1 MRPAR
6 GGDGARS
13 EPFSRLLDSTRE
25 PDCRCQETDSGHYV
39 LHKQVLN
46 AVRTY
51 LLTYLLK
58 LLFSYSYSQLF
69 FSVKLRCGFY
79 LKDSLDLGFRRFF
92 AGVLLNCNALV
103 AAKVFHSF
111 LSLSLFRV
119 GSVQSILFLNW
130 FFDISL
136 IFFGLTWIQNLDW
149 GKSDRFS
156 FHISQA
162 TFR

>member
-25 PDCRCQETDSGHYV
+25 PDCRCQENSGHYV

-119 GSVQSILFLNW
+119 GSVNQ
-130 FFDISL
+130 FFFEL
-136 IFFGLTWIQNLDW
+136 IF
-149 GKSDRFS
+149 
-156 FHISQA
+156 
-162 TFR
+162 

>member
-25 PDCRCQETDSGHYV
+25 PDCRCQENSGHYV

-51 LLTYLLK
+51 LLIEAAYFLILI
-58 LLFSYSYSQLF
+58 LNFF

-119 GSVQSILFLNW
+119 GSVNQ
-130 FFDISL
+130 FFFEL
-136 IFFGLTWIQNLDW
+136 IFWYIFDFFGLTWIQNLDW

>member
-51 LLTYLLK
+51 LLTYWSCFFLILI
-58 LLFSYSYSQLF
+58 LNFF

-119 GSVQSILFLNW
+119 GSVNQ
-130 FFDISL
+130 FFFEL
-136 IFFGLTWIQNLDW
+136 IFWYIFDFFGLTWIQNLDW